1 MKQTI
6 EIEVP
11 DGKVAVWED
20 GKLMFKDTKTPLP
33 KTWLEFVK
41 TQNYENTQI
50 IEGVL
55 KDASKQ
61 YIALIQLHKLRDCYR
76 QGWMPDWTDP
86 NITKW
91 VIYRLKDNLTVNVSY
106 IYDQFLSFPTQ
117 KLATEFLKNFRN
129 LIEQAGDLI

>member
-11 DGKVAVWED
+11 DGKIAVWED

-41 TQNYENTQI
+41 TQDYKNTQI
-50 IEGVL
+50 ITGVPE
-55 KDASKQ
+55 DITPQ
-61 YIALIQLHKLRDCYR
+61 HIALIQLHKLRDCYR
-76 QGWMPDWTDP
+76 QGWRPTEGEKGEYAIIRSLDECGHFFLDVFEAP
-86 NITKW
+86 
-91 VIYRLKDNLTVNVSY
+91 RFLT
-106 IYDQFLSFPTQ
+106 FPTRW
-117 KLATEFLKNFRN
+117 LATEFLKNFRD

>member
-11 DGKVAVWED
+11 DGKVAVWKDGFIVFED
-20 GKLMFKDTKTPLP
+20 AKPPLP
-33 KTWLEFVK
+33 KTWLEFVE
-41 TQNYENTQI
+41 TQSYENTQI
-50 IEGVL
+50 IEGVP
-55 KDASKQ
+55 Q
-61 YIALIQLHKLRDCYR
+61 EIALQHIALLQLHKLRDCYR